1 MASCEA
7 ACPGYPFKLRLTKGA
22 RQLAERLADRD
33 GWEDAGQGWWGIEAG
48 LRPPGWSRTR
58 RVVVLRRLLPGTVAL
73 TRSED
78 GEGDLFR
85 ADAGL
90 DGRTPLRPVR
100 ESIRF
105 TCRLQEQTP

>member
-1 MASCEA
+1 
-7 ACPGYPFKLRLTKGA
+7 
-22 RQLAERLADRD
+22 
-33 GWEDAGQGWWGIEAG
+33 
-48 LRPPGWSRTR
+48 
-58 RVVVLRRLLPGTVAL
+58 VVLRRLLPGTVAL

-78 GEGDLFR
+78 GQGDLFR

>member
-1 MASCEA
+1 MGGRGPGLVRYRRRASPA
-7 ACPGYPFKLRLTKGA
+7 RL
-22 RQLAERLADRD
+22 ER
-33 GWEDAGQGWWGIEAG
+33 G
-48 LRPPGWSRTR
+48 TR

-78 GEGDLFR
+78 GQGDLFR